1 MQEYGLYFGIV
12 GLILAA
18 YVLVKGILVA
28 IQKRRDPGSSSILP
42 APAYGVIASVVLT
55 YGLGFLKPQLPWL
68 ESQPFWVYRIIF
80 PGTTLL
86 FPAILY
92 VISRRPSSN

>member
-1 MQEYGLYFGIV
+1 MVEYGLYFGIA

-28 IQKRRDPGSSSILP
+28 IQKRRDPASGSILP
-42 APAYGVIASVVLT
+42 PPAYGVIASVILT
-55 YGLGFLKPQLPWL
+55 YGLGFLKPKLPWL

-86 FPAILY
+86 FPAIIYL
-92 VISRRPSSN
+92 ISRRSPSN

>member
-18 YVLVKGILVA
+18 YVLVKGILLA
-28 IQKRRDPGSSSILP
+28 IQKRRDPGSASLIP
-42 APAYGVIASVVLT
+42 VPAYGVIASVVLT

-86 FPAILY
+86 FPAIIY
-92 VISRRPSSN
+92 IISRRSTSN

>member
-1 MQEYGLYFGIV
+1 MQEYSLYLGIV

-18 YVLVKGILVA
+18 YVFVKGVLVA
-28 IQKRRDPGSSSILP
+28 IQKSRDPGAAFMIP
-42 APAYGVIASVVLT
+42 PPAYGVIASVILT
-55 YGLGFLKPQLPWL
+55 YGLGFLKPNLPWL

-86 FPAILY
+86 FPAVIYL
-92 VISRRPSSN
+92 ISRRSPSN

>member
-12 GLILAA
+12 GVILAA

-28 IQKRRDPGSSSILP
+28 IQKRRDPGSASLIP

-68 ESQPFWVYRIIF
+68 ESQPFWFYRIIF

-86 FPAILY
+86 FPAIIY

>member
-1 MQEYGLYFGIV
+1 MQEYGMYFGIV

-18 YVLVKGILVA
+18 YVFVKGVLAA
-28 IQKRRDPGSSSILP
+28 IQKSRDPGAAFLITP
-42 APAYGVIASVVLT
+42 PAYGVIASVILT
-55 YGLGFLKPQLPWL
+55 YGLGFLKPNLPWL

-86 FPAILY
+86 FPAIIYL
-92 VISRRPSSN
+92 ISRRPPSD

>member
-1 MQEYGLYFGIV
+1 MQEYGLYLGIV

-18 YVLVKGILVA
+18 YVLVKGILAA
-28 IQKRRDPGSSSILP
+28 IQKRRDPGSSSLLP
-42 APAYGVIASVVLT
+42 LPAYGIIASVILT
-55 YGLGFLKPQLPWL
+55 YGLGFLKAKLPWL

-86 FPAILY
+86 FPAIIY
-92 VISRRPSSN
+92 IISRRSPSE

>member
-18 YVLVKGILVA
+18 YVFVKGVIVA
-28 IQKRRDPGSSSILP
+28 IQKRREPGSASLVP
-42 APAYGVIASVVLT
+42 PPAYGVIASVILT

-80 PGTTLL
+80 PGTTFL
-86 FPAILY
+86 FPAIIYL
-92 VISRRPSSN
+92 ISRRPPSN

>member
-18 YVLVKGILVA
+18 YVFVKGILVA
-28 IQKRRDPGSSSILP
+28 LQKRRDPGSSSLIP

-86 FPAILY
+86 FPAIMY
-92 VISRRPSSN
+92 VISRRSPSN